1 MKLRNL
7 IRGICALSVLLIAYA
22 CSGGGS
28 SPASKMEKHE
38 LFGKVPALKM
48 DYIYKDSVGESKAKA
63 EAEKAIKNKNMDK
76 LEKLVKEAKMEEDA
90 LKLDFK
96 ENIEKA
102 KTEIIGN
109 DIPVEVAQDAGYEV
123 FECKITDV
131 DSSGSI
137 EAVCKFRVTDPDKIK
152 GVFGYSKGELIV
164 TWRYLD
170 KEGLQIGKDMA
181 AYIKLPSNKKSE
193 NLNAEVEQKIQI
205 RPHKTNN
212 YLKDFGKVY
221 FLN

>member
-1 MKLRNL
+1 MGVCLV
-7 IRGICALSVLLIAYA
+7 SVLLIAYA
-22 CSGGGS
+22 CSGGGN

-48 DYIYKDSVGESKAKA
+48 DYIYKDSVGDSKKKA

-76 LEKLVKEAKMEEDA
+76 LEKLAKEAKMEEEA
-90 LKLDFK
+90 LKLNFK

-102 KTEIIGN
+102 KAEIVGK
-109 DIPVEVAQDAGYEV
+109 DIPVEVAPDAGYEV

-164 TWRYLD
+164 TWQYLD
-170 KEGLQIGKDMA
+170 KGGQQIDSDMA
-181 AYIKLPSNKKSE
+181 AYIRLPSHKKSE
-193 NLNAEVEQKIQI
+193 NLNAEVEQRIQF
-205 RPHKTNN
+205 RPNKKNN
-212 YLKDFGKVY
+212 YLNNFGKVY
-221 FLN
+221 FLNK